1 MKKNKQCEPSCGVW
15 KTLIEKDI
23 ECQKSNCRLW
33 IDYPEDRNCTNVA
46 VYEHGQL
53 TLAEV
58 AKREGLSLSRI
69 KQIEDK
75 ALQKLKKSK
84 ISDF

>member
-1 MKKNKQCEPSCGVW
+1 MKSKQCEASCGVW
-15 KTLIEKDI
+15 GLLIEEDSI
-23 ECQKSNCRLW
+23 CEKSNCRMW
-33 IDYPEDRNCTNVA
+33 IDYPQDRNCTNVT
-46 VYEHGQL
+46 VYEHGTL

-75 ALQKLKKSK
+75 ALKKLKKNK
-84 ISDF
+84 IFDF

>member
-1 MKKNKQCEPSCGVW
+1 MKSKQCAASCGVW
-15 KTLIEKDI
+15 KQLIDNDKA
-23 ECQKSNCRLW
+23 CQKSDCRMW

-46 VYEHGQL
+46 VYEHGPL

-75 ALQKLKKSK
+75 ALKKLGKNK
-84 ISDF
+84 IFDF

>member
-1 MKKNKQCEPSCGVW
+1 MKSKQCEASCGVW
-15 KTLIEKDI
+15 GLLIEEDSV
-23 ECQKSNCRLW
+23 CNKSNCRLW

-46 VYEHGQL
+46 VYEHGPL

-75 ALQKLKKSK
+75 ALKKLKKNK
-84 ISDF
+84 IFDF